1 MAIPGCLLWVLRG
14 LWRGVQVSVW
24 SSSQWSGSFQAPA
37 YTQSRLPQRRRFR
50 HWVSDHRSRKGMEQW
65 GVDGLLSGRAVRAP
79 LRWVS
84 HPRTSC
90 WSRVPHCDSHPL
102 GQSPERAEGGSPQGV
117 SVPSSCEQVC
127 FPSSYSCIQGF
138 PGPWT
143 APWFPGGHAVGSFQ
157 ALSQREGTSHEGATL
172 PLLWCFRPHS
182 LHLFRAPGKWL
193 YPPSFRRAVMGKIR
207 APPTNAALAV
217 PATLSWEGH
226 QHLVQAMIDSGAAGD
241 FLDLSLA
248 KELGIPTQLLP
259 RPQAVM
265 ALDGRSL
272 EPGRVTEATQSL
284 RLTIH
289 QHQQEET
296 FYLIDSPEYP
306 VILGHPWLRRHNPW
320 IDWSAGTIL
329 S

>member
-1 MAIPGCLLWVLRG
+1 
-14 LWRGVQVSVW
+14 
-24 SSSQWSGSFQAPA
+24 
-37 YTQSRLPQRRRFR
+37 
-50 HWVSDHRSRKGMEQW
+50 
-65 GVDGLLSGRAVRAP
+65 
-79 LRWVS
+79 
-84 HPRTSC
+84 
-90 WSRVPHCDSHPL
+90 
-102 GQSPERAEGGSPQGV
+102 
-117 SVPSSCEQVC
+117 
-127 FPSSYSCIQGF
+127 
-138 PGPWT
+138 
-143 APWFPGGHAVGSFQ
+143 
-157 ALSQREGTSHEGATL
+157 
-172 PLLWCFRPHS
+172 
-182 LHLFRAPGKWL
+182 
-193 YPPSFRRAVMGKIR
+193 MGKIR